1 MNEKL
6 AKAELKV
13 REAYQK
19 YVNASRDCAKIKNEL
34 IEEFLR
40 YFLNYKKYNPLNIVD
55 NKHDIIII
63 YKMDNKLKEVLM
75 EWFGSLYIE
84 DYVKSLDMS
93 ISTDIENIK
102 VFYHNNEK

>member
-34 IEEFLR
+34 IEEFLKL
-40 YFLNYKKYNPLNIVD
+40 FINDIEKLPIID